1 MASKTVSV
9 TIPDELFESVEAVRR
24 RGQRSRSSIVRE
36 AIRDYLSR
44 RRVPVVEATPEELA
58 ELEDARREVE
68 RGEFVSLAE
77 LRDDLGLNP

>member
-1 MASKTVSV
+1 MGSRTVSV
-9 TIPDELFESVEAVRR
+9 TIPDELFESVEAIRR
-24 RGQRSRSSIVRE
+24 RGQRSRSSVVRE

-58 ELEDARREVE
+58 ELDNARREVE

-77 LRDDLGLNP
+77 LRDDLGLNR

>member
-1 MASKTVSV
+1 MGSRTVSV

-44 RRVPVVEATPEELA
+44 RRIPVIEATPEELA
-58 ELEDARREVE
+58 DLDDARREVE

-77 LRDDLGLNP
+77 FRDDLGLDR

>member
-1 MASKTVSV
+1 M
-9 TIPDELFESVEAVRR
+9 EAVRK
-24 RGQRSRSSIVRE
+24 RGQRSRSSIVHE

-58 ELEDARREVE
+58 ELDDARREVE

-77 LRDDLGLNP
+77 LRDDLGLNR